1 MTAVSWTWKQRPG
14 LTSVLIVPETEE
26 PQNAA
31 KYCLL
36 SGQEQACSRITCFS
50 CTPIQKRKKRYKV
63 LSQNL
68 YKLSQHSCSV
78 VKVLN
83 SASEMKILQYVTDLW
98 TMNITFYKEK
108 LNPLSSLMTGATY
121 WCKKQTAIVLVSDRQ
136 RNAASQK
143 LSSPMILALY
153 FIHVWTGV
161 TLELCVALV
170 QG

>member
-50 CTPIQKRKKRYKV
+50 SPCTPIQKRKKRYKV

-68 YKLSQHSCSV
+68 HKPSQHSCSV

-83 SASEMKILQYVTDLW
+83 SASEMKILRYVTDLW
-98 TMNITFYKEK
+98 TMKITFYMEK
-108 LNPLSSLMTGATY
+108 INPLSSLMTGTTY
-121 WCKKQTAIVLVSDRQ
+121 WCKKQTVIMLVSDKP
-136 RNAASQK
+136 RNAGSPK
-143 LSSPMILALY
+143 LTLARY
-153 FIHVWTGV
+153 FILYY
-161 TLELCVALV
+161 TLYS
-170 QG
+170 G

>member
-1 MTAVSWTWKQRPG
+1 MIKPR
-14 LTSVLIVPETEE
+14 
-26 PQNAA
+26 
-31 KYCLL
+31 
-36 SGQEQACSRITCFS
+36 
-50 CTPIQKRKKRYKV
+50 
-63 LSQNL
+63 
-68 YKLSQHSCSV
+68 QHSYSI

-161 TLELCVALV
+161 SKRPTRAAHSLRMNYLMESSSKAPTWS
-170 QG
+170 QISHITRSQKIPPGP

>member
-50 CTPIQKRKKRYKV
+50 SPCTPIQKRKKRYKV

-68 YKLSQHSCSV
+68 HKPSQHSCSV

-83 SASEMKILQYVTDLW
+83 SASEMKILRYVTDLW
-98 TMNITFYKEK
+98 TMKITFYKEK
-108 LNPLSSLMTGATY
+108 LNPLSFYACLGQTEECWLPKIDLCYDFGSLLYTCLDRCA
-121 WCKKQTAIVLVSDRQ
+121 CPNSLIHKK
-136 RNAASQK
+136 
-143 LSSPMILALY
+143 M
-153 FIHVWTGV
+153 
-161 TLELCVALV
+161 
-170 QG
+170 